1 MPYMDLVSDILQRVV
16 DRDVPLPVDVLNA
29 IEDEVR
35 QDWGGERH
43 YVAKV
48 GVGGRAKIAARDR
61 QICAAHKN
69 GLPEDFLSLRYNITV
84 RRIRQIVAAGAA
96 V

>member
-16 DRDVPLPVDVLNA
+16 DRDVPLPVDVLSA

-43 YVAKV
+43 YVAKI
-48 GVGGRAKIAARDR
+48 GEGGRAKIAARDR
-61 QICAAHKN
+61 QICAAYQS
-69 GLPEDFLSLRYNITV
+69 GLPEDFLSLRYNLTV
-84 RRIRQIVAAGAA
+84 RRIRQIVATKLSG
-96 V
+96 